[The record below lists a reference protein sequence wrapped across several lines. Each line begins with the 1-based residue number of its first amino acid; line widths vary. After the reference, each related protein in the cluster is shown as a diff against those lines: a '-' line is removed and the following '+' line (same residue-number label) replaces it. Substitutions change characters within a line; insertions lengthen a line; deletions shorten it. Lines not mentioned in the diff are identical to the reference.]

1 MIQGS
6 SRRRRAAGRVVL
18 TTLCVGWLL
27 IAAAATALAADPS
40 PSPGGDAGGD
50 TRSPGEGPG
59 LVGSPLFAIGGV
71 LVVALASIGLAQAY
85 LRATPDR
92 SAARDVPSDEPGP
105 D

>member
-1 MIQGS
+1 MIRGS
-6 SRRRRAAGRVVL
+6 SHRRRTAGRVL
-18 TTLCVGWLL
+18 LIGLCVGWLL

-71 LVVALASIGLAQAY
+71 LLVALVSVGLAQAY

-92 SAARDVPSDEPGP
+92 SAARDVHTDGPGP

>member
-6 SRRRRAAGRVVL
+6 SRRRRMAGLVVL
-18 TTLCVGWLL
+18 IALCVGWLL
-27 IAAAATALAADPS
+27 VAATATALAADPS

-71 LVVALASIGLAQAY
+71 LVVGLVSVGLAQAY

-92 SAARDVPSDEPGP
+92 SAARDVPTDEPGP